1 MIETDLP
8 ASELGDRRT
17 AIPTRPC
24 HIVVLVPSAEA
35 GDEYAA
41 GGARSGIWLDTS
53 ALTLEETVGE
63 VLALTDSVREPI
75 VVADYDPSWPE
86 LFEQLARPVRAA
98 LADLDVEVD
107 HVGSTAVPGLAAK
120 PIVDI
125 DVVVPTADA
134 VVTAIERLRGLG
146 YVYQGDKGIPGREA
160 FLWPPG
166 SPRHHLYVV
175 VAGGEPHAAH
185 VAFRDR
191 LRGEPET
198 AARYAT
204 LKRELAERHG
214 AERLAYTEAKS
225 DFVESVLRG

>member
-1 MIETDLP
+1 MVETDLP
-8 ASELGDRRT
+8 ASELGDERT

-41 GGARSGIWLDTS
+41 GGARAGIWLDTS
-53 ALTLEETVGE
+53 ALTPQETVGE
-63 VLALTDSVREPI
+63 ILARTDSVREPI
-75 VVADYDPSWPE
+75 VVAEYDPAWPE
-86 LFEQLARPVRAA
+86 LFEQLGQPVREA
-98 LADLDVEVD
+98 LADLDVEVE

-134 VVTAIERLRGLG
+134 VPAAIEGLRGLG
-146 YVYQGDKGIPGREA
+146 YVYQGEKGVAGRAA

-175 VAGGEPHAAH
+175 VAGSEPHVAH
-185 VAFRDR
+185 IAFRDR
-191 LRGEPET
+191 LRSDSEL
-198 AARYAT
+198 AARYVA

-214 AERLAYTEAKS
+214 ADRFDYTEGKN
-225 DFVESVLRG
+225 DFVAAALRG